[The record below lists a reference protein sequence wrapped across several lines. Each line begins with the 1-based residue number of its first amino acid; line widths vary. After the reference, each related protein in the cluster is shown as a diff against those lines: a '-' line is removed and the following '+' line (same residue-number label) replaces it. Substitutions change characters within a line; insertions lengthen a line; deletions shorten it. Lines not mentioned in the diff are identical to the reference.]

1 MRKNTSELQS
11 MRKVYIKIHMRNKI
25 YNKKIYKRRQ
35 ISVVEERVEEI
46 TKRSEFFVFTI
57 LNNEVV
63 EVYKLTSK

>member
-1 MRKNTSELQS
+1 